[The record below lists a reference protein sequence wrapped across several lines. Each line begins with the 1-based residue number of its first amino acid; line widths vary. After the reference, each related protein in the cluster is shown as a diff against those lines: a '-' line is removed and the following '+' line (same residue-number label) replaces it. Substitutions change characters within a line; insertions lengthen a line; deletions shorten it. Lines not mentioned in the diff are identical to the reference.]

1 LQTFILVDENS
12 VEPLIAELQ
21 ETEAKF
27 AGGVNGGSGGGVNG
41 GNGGSRL
48 RVEADHETVARRLI
62 HTAREAGHICTAACR
77 HD

>member
-1 LQTFILVDENS
+1 M
-12 VEPLIAELQ
+12 EPLIAELQ

-27 AGGVNGGSGGGVNG
+27 AGGGGVNGGGVNG

-48 RVEADHETVARRLI
+48 RVEADHETEARRLI

>member
-1 LQTFILVDENS
+1 M
-12 VEPLIAELQ
+12 EPLIAELQ

-27 AGGVNGGSGGGVNG
+27 AGGGGVNG

>member
-1 LQTFILVDENS
+1 MQTFILVDENS

-27 AGGVNGGSGGGVNG
+27 AGGGGGNGGS
-41 GNGGSRL
+41 GSRL
-48 RVEADHETVARRLI
+48 RVEADHEMVARRLI
-62 HTAREAGHICTAACR
+62 HTAREAGHVCTADCR

>member
-1 LQTFILVDENS
+1 M
-12 VEPLIAELQ
+12 EPLIAELQ

-27 AGGVNGGSGGGVNG
+27 AGGGGVNGGSGGGVNG

-48 RVEADHETVARRLI
+48 RVESDHETVARRLI
-62 HTAREAGHICTAACR
+62 HTAREAGHVCTAACR